1 MFNEQKDIKT
11 TEGKQ
16 TREFN
21 YVENIID
28 GILFLNSKI
37 THSIEPINIGSNS

>member
-1 MFNEQKDIKT
+1 MNKDIKT

-21 YVENIID
+21 YVENILD

-37 THSIEPINIGSNS
+37 AQHRTINIGSNGR